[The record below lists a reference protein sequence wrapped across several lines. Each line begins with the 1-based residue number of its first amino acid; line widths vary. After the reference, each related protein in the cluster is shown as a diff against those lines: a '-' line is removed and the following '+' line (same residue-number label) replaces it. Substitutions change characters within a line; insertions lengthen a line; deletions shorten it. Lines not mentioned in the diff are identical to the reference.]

1 MKSSTLRLMIAAAAL
16 VVAAGTA
23 SAQTYKAEIPMA
35 FRAAGKLMTPGSYE
49 IRVSRNT
56 ATELVFVRNIDA
68 KSAVILVA
76 QVKADPPKEWRKTAE
91 PKVGFACIG
100 GACNLSSPVGRLR
113 HLRICFPL
121 PQAPGRRSGGPNG
134 TRDPE
139 HDQGTLTD
147 LPTSRRMKG
156 GAASAAPFFLCRACS
171 MTRQVRSALNRTVH
185 GPEPWVHF
193 RGQFEVGSYY
203 FQQLRFGSGVAFIAP
218 VSRDP
223 DRAARRRTRQ

>member
-1 MKSSTLRLMIAAAAL
+1 MKSSTARLMIAAAAL

-56 ATELVFVRNIDA
+56 ATELVFVRNVDA

-100 GACNLSSPVGRLR
+100 GACNLSSLWDGFDISQYVFLSPKPPAGDLVARTELV
-113 HLRICFPL
+113 
-121 PQAPGRRSGGPNG
+121 
-134 TRDPE
+134 
-139 HDQGTLTD
+139 TL
-147 LPTSRRMKG
+147 SMI
-156 GAASAAPFFLCRACS
+156 RA
-171 MTRQVRSALNRTVH
+171 H
-185 GPEPWVHF
+185 
-193 RGQFEVGSYY
+193 
-203 FQQLRFGSGVAFIAP
+203 
-218 VSRDP
+218 
-223 DRAARRRTRQ
+223 